1 MAGKPKR
8 MGHIK
13 QLIRLHGQG
22 LGKKTIARRLG
33 MSKNTVKAYLQK
45 IETGEFGAE
54 SLLSL
59 DEPVLEGKLFAGN
72 PSYKQDRYDGIK
84 DELAYFSREL
94 EKVGVTRRVLWDE
107 YRQSNPDGYGYTQ
120 FCHHLGQYMMAKN
133 PSMVLQH
140 KAGEK
145 LFIDFAGKKL
155 SYVDRE
161 TGEVIECQVFVAC
174 LPYSDYSFAM
184 AVHTQGI
191 GDFIYA
197 LSCCLSQLGGV
208 PLTLVPDNLKAAIIK
223 ADRYEPDVNQVL
235 EDFANHYNTTVTPA
249 RARKPQDKALVENQ
263 VKLIYIRVYAKLRN
277 QQFFD
282 LQSLNKA
289 ISERVNEHNQ
299 TRMQQKEYCRQEKF
313 LSDEKHI
320 LSPLPA
326 TAFEIKYYKQLKV
339 AKNNHIYLST
349 DKHYYSVP
357 YAHIGGKAK
366 VIYTHSM
373 VRIYVKG
380 QQVAIHQRNYKT
392 GGYSTSKEH
401 LCSQHRHYLD
411 RSPEYYK
418 KKALEK
424 SNVFYQVVEKLF
436 DQDKYPEQL
445 YRTCDGLLGLQRKT
459 DETQFEKAC
468 NMALEYGNCS
478 YGFIQNI
485 IKNKMT
491 ETVET
496 VNEKPLP
503 VHQNIRGEGCFK

>member
-1 MAGKPKR
+1 MP
-8 MGHIK
+8 
-13 QLIRLHGQG
+13 
-22 LGKKTIARRLG
+22 
-33 MSKNTVKAYLQK
+33 
-45 IETGEFGAE
+45 
-54 SLLSL
+54 
-59 DEPVLEGKLFAGN
+59 
-72 PSYKQDRYDGIK
+72 
-84 DELAYFSREL
+84 
-94 EKVGVTRRVLWDE
+94 
-107 YRQSNPDGYGYTQ
+107 
-120 FCHHLGQYMMAKN
+120 
-133 PSMVLQH
+133 
-140 KAGEK
+140 
-145 LFIDFAGKKL
+145 
-155 SYVDRE
+155 
-161 TGEVIECQVFVAC
+161 
-174 LPYSDYSFAM
+174 
-184 AVHTQGI
+184 
-191 GDFIYA
+191 
-197 LSCCLSQLGGV
+197 
-208 PLTLVPDNLKAAIIK
+208 
-223 ADRYEPDVNQVL
+223 
-235 EDFANHYNTTVTPA
+235 
-249 RARKPQDKALVENQ
+249 
-263 VKLIYIRVYAKLRN
+263 
-277 QQFFD
+277 
-282 LQSLNKA
+282 
-289 ISERVNEHNQ
+289 
-299 TRMQQKEYCRQEKF
+299 QEKF